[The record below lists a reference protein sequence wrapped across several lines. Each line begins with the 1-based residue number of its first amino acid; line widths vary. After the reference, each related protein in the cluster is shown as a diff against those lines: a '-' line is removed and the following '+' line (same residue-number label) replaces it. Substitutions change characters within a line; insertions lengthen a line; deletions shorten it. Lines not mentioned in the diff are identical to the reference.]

1 MNRRE
6 PPSAESMDVL
16 LVSHTHWDREWYRTF
31 EAFRARLVD
40 MVDRVLDL
48 LDEDPGWRFLLDGQ
62 SIIVEDYLTVRPG
75 ERERLEA
82 AVRAGRLALGPWYV
96 QPDSLLPSGE
106 SHVRNLLEGRRVA
119 EAFGGC
125 SRVAYTPDSFG
136 HPAQFPQLFA
146 GFGLGPF
153 VYWRGN
159 GDEIDALGTVYRW
172 AGPDG
177 SAVLA
182 YNLSRGYFAAAN
194 LPADPEVAAESLAGV
209 LDRLGPVERAPV
221 VLMNGVDH
229 MFPDPHTDAVADA
242 LAARTGRTVYRGLL
256 DDLVGTTDPADR
268 AVHEGELLG
277 GRLANLLPGV
287 WSARLPLKLAN
298 RRAERELFGWAEPW
312 AALGAVLGLTD
323 ESPSLRTARRALLAN
338 QAHDSIG
345 GCSQDEVHR
354 QMTARTATAVELAEQ
369 TTKRILE
376 RLAGLSA
383 QRPVPW
389 STDLD
394 IAVFNP
400 SPFPRT
406 DVVAVELDGFPMMQ
420 VGDDLF
426 DVHPLS
432 LGASLAAGYLAD
444 GEPVRT
450 TPSADPGRVRLLED
464 FPALDLELVVTD
476 VPAFGWRRVSLTAA
490 EAHPDE
496 VDEAVTIA
504 TDDLEVTVADDGTLT
519 LTAGGHTYTGLA
531 AVDDIGDRGD
541 TYDHDPVSDGP
552 GAELAAVTVER
563 RRHPSGIQR
572 LVVTRTFAVPVGLT
586 PDRERRADE
595 TVALTLRT
603 EARVAPG
610 VARVDLHV
618 DLDDPAAD
626 HRLRLLFPTGA
637 ETATFRTATTFGV
650 ANRATE
656 PPEAHGWLHPP
667 PPTFPHQ
674 GWIEANGLVVAAP
687 GLPEGEVGPDGTI
700 AVTLL
705 RSVGFLTHMDV
716 RTRPLP
722 AGPGLATPEAQCR
735 EGISADLA
743 LSVEPDPATIQADEL
758 GLRAVAAGEEPLLP
772 SATPLLSVT
781 PSVLVSALK
790 PAEDGDGLVLR
801 LLNPGDQPEPVTVA
815 LGFAAERSE
824 VRLDESAGAEGQSED
839 EAEADI
845 VVAPRALRS
854 FRLR

>member
-1 MNRRE
+1 
-6 PPSAESMDVL
+6 
-16 LVSHTHWDREWYRTF
+16 
-31 EAFRARLVD
+31 
-40 MVDRVLDL
+40 
-48 LDEDPGWRFLLDGQ
+48 
-62 SIIVEDYLTVRPG
+62 
-75 ERERLEA
+75 
-82 AVRAGRLALGPWYV
+82 
-96 QPDSLLPSGE
+96 
-106 SHVRNLLEGRRVA
+106 
-119 EAFGGC
+119 
-125 SRVAYTPDSFG
+125 
-136 HPAQFPQLFA
+136 
-146 GFGLGPF
+146 
-153 VYWRGN
+153 
-159 GDEIDALGTVYRW
+159 
-172 AGPDG
+172 
-177 SAVLA
+177 
-182 YNLSRGYFAAAN
+182 
-194 LPADPEVAAESLAGV
+194 
-209 LDRLGPVERAPV
+209 
-221 VLMNGVDH
+221 
-229 MFPDPHTDAVADA
+229 
-242 LAARTGRTVYRGLL
+242 
-256 DDLVGTTDPADR
+256 
-268 AVHEGELLG
+268 
-277 GRLANLLPGV
+277 
-287 WSARLPLKLAN
+287 
-298 RRAERELFGWAEPW
+298 
-312 AALGAVLGLTD
+312 
-323 ESPSLRTARRALLAN
+323 
-338 QAHDSIG
+338 
-345 GCSQDEVHR
+345 
-354 QMTARTATAVELAEQ
+354 MTARTATAVELAEQ

-735 EGISADLA
+735 EGIERGPGPVRRTRPGHNPGRRTGPAGGRRRRGTTA
-743 LSVEPDPATIQADEL
+743 AVRHAPAQRDPVD
-758 GLRAVAAGEEPLLP
+758 GPG
-772 SATPLLSVT
+772 
-781 PSVLVSALK
+781 VSAQAGRGRRRPGPA
-790 PAEDGDGLVLR
+790 PAEPRRPTRAGHRRSGVRGRAIRGPTGRVRRGRGPERGRGRRRRRRRTSWSPPGPCARSAYGEAPSRGTGGL
-801 LLNPGDQPEPVTVA
+801 PIAQPRTCRRGAELHPRERTAPQRRVTVT
-815 LGFAAERSE
+815 GSR
-824 VRLDESAGAEGQSED
+824 V
-839 EAEADI
+839 
-845 VVAPRALRS
+845 
-854 FRLR
+854 